1 MLIRIQAGTLPFPSE
16 SFLFL
21 DLGYVIK
28 CVSPV
33 GFLFCQFGSG
43 LSPFGTG
50 KGVNCAKFGKGERG
64 GGELG
69 LQVCVNYKSQI
80 VLSMSYLIRYN
91 PLRTFLK
98 MVIIKIIIHIA
109 VSNNNK
115 K

>member
-28 CVSPV
+28 YVSPV

-64 GGELG
+64 GGG
-69 LQVCVNYKSQI
+69 IRSSSMRKLQVSNSFVH
-80 VLSMSYLIRYN
+80 VLSH
-91 PLRTFLK
+91 
-98 MVIIKIIIHIA
+98 KI
-109 VSNNNK
+109 
-115 K
+115 

>member
-28 CVSPV
+28 YVSHV

-64 GGELG
+64 RELG

-80 VLSMSYLIRYN
+80 VLPMSYLIRYN

>member
-1 MLIRIQAGTLPFPSE
+1 MSAFCFVNLAVDCPL
-16 SFLFL
+16 
-21 DLGYVIK
+21 LGQGR
-28 CVSPV
+28 VSTVPN
-33 GFLFCQFGSG
+33 LAK
-43 LSPFGTG
+43 G
-50 KGVNCAKFGKGERG
+50 KG